1 MVIYLNEA
9 TTKKNNK
16 KKESNI
22 DECIKRDYDL
32 IVKETNMVSQKVYK
46 VFKDTCKEST
56 KKEIDIFYKNNPSAP
71 KVKDITHKDGND
83 YIINMKYSGAL
94 DRLIQLEY
102 ETAIR
107 NGLRKSKLATM
118 LGYSFYT
125 DDDFNGIGIYF

>member
-1 MVIYLNEA
+1 MA
-9 TTKKNNK
+9 
-16 KKESNI
+16 
-22 DECIKRDYDL
+22 
-32 IVKETNMVSQKVYK
+32 SQKVYK
-46 VFKDTCKEST
+46 VFKDTYKEST